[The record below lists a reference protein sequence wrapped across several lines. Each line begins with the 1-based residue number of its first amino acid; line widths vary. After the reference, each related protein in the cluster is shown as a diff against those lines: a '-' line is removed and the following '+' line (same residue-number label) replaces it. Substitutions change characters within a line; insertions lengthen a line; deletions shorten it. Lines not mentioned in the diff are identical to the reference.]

1 MAIFYGFLDT
11 GLVVILACLAAA
23 TARQLARSV
32 KLSELLSKTKG
43 GKADPERV
51 MLLFV
56 TVVGALAYLSYGLH
70 EGLAQGKLP
79 DIPEEFLAAMGSGNI
94 LYLSGKIFR

>member
-1 MAIFYGFLDT
+1 MATFYGFLDS
-11 GLVVILACLAAA
+11 GLVVILVCLAAA

-32 KLSELLSKTKG
+32 KLSDLLSTTRG
-43 GKADPERV
+43 GKPDPERV
-51 MLLFV
+51 LILAG
-56 TVVGALAYLSYGLH
+56 TIVGAFAYLSYGLH
-70 EGLAQGKLP
+70 EGLAQEKLP